1 MEILIDLFNKEH
13 ISNYNYFFTKSLLII
28 YALLERVAE
37 GKPLVI
43 WRRGNLSCKYL
54 VASDTSD
61 GVQAWGRG
69 GGEQT
74 PLHPLP

>member
-1 MEILIDLFNKEH
+1 MIDLFNKEL

-28 YALLERVAE
+28 YVLLERVTE

-43 WRRGNLSCKYL
+43 WRRGNLSCKDL

-61 GVQAWGRG
+61 GVQAWEGR
-69 GGEQT
+69 EQT
-74 PLHPLP
+74 PLHPP